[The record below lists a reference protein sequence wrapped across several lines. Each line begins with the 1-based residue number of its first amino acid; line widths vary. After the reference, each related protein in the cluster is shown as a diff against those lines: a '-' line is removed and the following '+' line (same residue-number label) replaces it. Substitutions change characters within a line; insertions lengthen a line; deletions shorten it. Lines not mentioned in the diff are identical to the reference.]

1 MSENHPAWKA
11 YFNHQS
17 QFSYPK
23 DGYWDERKKPKPYD
37 QDMEQHNEA
46 LAKISEKYAHDLGM
60 VKDILIVMMNLL
72 EKQGNSI
79 GELYELLE
87 ENTDMIDLLI
97 AGTDD
102 GD

>member
-1 MSENHPAWKA
+1 MSENHPAWKS
-11 YFNHQS
+11 YFDHQS

-23 DGYWDERKKPKPYD
+23 KGYWDERKQTKPYD
-37 QDMEQHNEA
+37 QDAEDVSA
-46 LAKISEKYAHDLGM
+46 LLKATENYSHDLGM

>member
-11 YFNHQS
+11 YFNQQA

-23 DGYWDERKKPKPYD
+23 DGYWDERKKSKPYD
-37 QDMEQHNEA
+37 QDMDEGNKA
-46 LAKISEKYAHDLGM
+46 LIKISEKYAHDLGM
-60 VKDILIVMMNLL
+60 VKDLLIVMMNLL

>member
-1 MSENHPAWKA
+1 MSENHPAWKS
-11 YFNHQS
+11 YFDHQS

-23 DGYWDERKKPKPYD
+23 KSTPYD
-37 QDMEQHNEA
+37 QDAEDVATLLKATENY
-46 LAKISEKYAHDLGM
+46 SHDLGM